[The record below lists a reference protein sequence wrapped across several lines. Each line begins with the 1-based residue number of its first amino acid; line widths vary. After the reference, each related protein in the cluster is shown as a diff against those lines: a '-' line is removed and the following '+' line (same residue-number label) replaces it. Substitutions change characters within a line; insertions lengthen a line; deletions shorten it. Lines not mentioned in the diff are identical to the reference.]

1 MNISVFSSIL
11 GYFPNIN
18 LEQTT
23 ICSILI
29 TSGQDEEDVSRQK
42 IVREG
47 PRITVLILIAIYWSE
62 LN

>member
-1 MNISVFSSIL
+1 MNISVFSSIS
-11 GYFPNIN
+11 GYFPNFK

-29 TSGQDEEDVSRQK
+29 TSGQDEGDVTRQK

-47 PRITVLILIAIYWSE
+47 PRITVSISIAIYWPE